1 MPENSDIPE
10 DLSLADVAEATPSL
24 PEGGALK
31 IAATEEV
38 AEITKGNEPMIEVH
52 APHEPVHSWKD
63 ALIHIAIIV
72 VGLLIAVGLDE
83 TVEYFHHL
91 HQRHDLETALRAETE
106 RNKEVAEVNF
116 AGYDEEMTWLLG
128 LHEDILRMLAT
139 GGKANLPYRQ
149 PHFRSQFANGQ
160 KFTSTGEVFAT
171 VVWDTAGED
180 NRLVLLPDEE
190 ARAYSLQ
197 YRYIGA
203 RYFEMQ
209 IAIRDDLVRQDAF
222 EAQFADIDTA
232 TTPVLARMS
241 PAELKQYQALVMETF
256 TAVRLAKGWLI
267 ALYGSN
273 EALRQGRFDPAS
285 TIRAVSDASGRYK
298 NNYPKMAQGIAAA
311 DAARDKAAGKAAE
324 KGK

>member
-1 MPENSDIPE
+1 MPETPPE
-10 DLSLADVAEATPSL
+10 EVPLADAAEATPSL
-24 PEGGALK
+24 PEGETVE

-38 AEITKGNEPMIEVH
+38 AEVTKENEPMLEVH
-52 APHEPVHSWKD
+52 APHDPVHSWTD
-63 ALIHIAIIV
+63 AFIHIAIIV

-160 KFTSTGEVFAT
+160 KFTSTGDVFAT

-197 YRYIGA
+197 YRYIGT

-209 IAIRDDLVRQDAF
+209 LAIRDDLLKQNAF

-241 PAELKQYQALVMETF
+241 PAELKQYHALVMETF

-273 EALRQGRFDPAS
+273 EALLQGRFDPAS
-285 TIRAVSDASGRYK
+285 TIRATSDANGRFK
-298 NNYPKMAQGIAAA
+298 NNYPKMAQRIAAE
-311 DAARDKAAGKAAE
+311 DAVQDKATAQLAGKSAR
-324 KGK
+324 

>member
-1 MPENSDIPE
+1 MPENPPE
-10 DLSLADVAEATPSL
+10 ELPLADAAEAMASL
-24 PEGGALK
+24 SEGETVEIAGA
-31 IAATEEV
+31 EEV
-38 AEITKGNEPMIEVH
+38 AEIAKEDEPMIEVH
-52 APHEPVHSWKD
+52 APHDPVHSWTG
-63 ALIHIAIIV
+63 AFIHIAIIV

-91 HQRHDLETALRAETE
+91 HQRHELETALRAETE
-106 RNKEVAEVNF
+106 RNKKVAEVNF

-149 PHFRSQFANGQ
+149 LVIRTQLNGQ
-160 KFTSTGEVFAT
+160 KVTSTGEVFAT
-171 VVWDTAGED
+171 VVWDTADED

-190 ARAYSLQ
+190 ACAYSLQ

-241 PAELKQYQALVMETF
+241 PAELKQYQALVMQTF